1 MALAP
6 NIEGIL
12 IGGGLTLAGTVLA
25 QGVATW
31 LAWRE
36 RDYKR
41 KLLQLDRLEK
51 IVAAVTESLKWYN
64 THCALKTPEEVSS
77 HPPPPEARQAAML
90 AQLYFSELEEP
101 AGAFANALLKY
112 HHLLI
117 DCMDPNIPASGT
129 AQVLMKMQRDPSLKE
144 SFEAHFHARIALDNA
159 IAKEAKKYQ
168 R

>member
-1 MALAP
+1 MAIAP

-25 QGVATW
+25 QSVAAW

-51 IVAAVTESLKWYN
+51 IVGALTESLKWFQR
-64 THCALKTPEEVSS
+64 HSALKTLEDIAS

-90 AQLYFSELEEP
+90 AQLYFSELAEK
-101 AGAFANALLKY
+101 AAAYSNALLDY
-112 HHLLI
+112 HHLLV
-117 DCMDPNIPASGT
+117 DCFDPNFPASAA
-129 AQVLMKMQRDPSLKE
+129 AQVLKQIQSDPTLRE
-144 SFEAHFHARIALDNA
+144 TYTAHFEARIALDTA